1 MVTSQTYDQTFTS
14 LAASF
19 FVVKEMECFSVMKRL
34 LHIFSLFLFRC
45 NQADDFEPA
54 KILMNMCF
62 TFFLEVNKG

>member
-1 MVTSQTYDQTFTS
+1 MPS
-14 LAASF
+14 LPKHKILWRHLF
-19 FVVKEMECFSVMKRL
+19 RGKIDGMFPVMKRL